1 MRLNSRSASR
11 GLRME
16 RTPYRSTPVLI
27 NPKAE
32 VMKGGDEIK
41 VWDPL
46 VRIFHW
52 SLLVAIISAYLSEN
66 EWFALHIWSGYTV
79 TGLVAFRLVWGFAGT
94 KHARFSDFVFSPA
107 TVIAYLKEMLS
118 MHPTRFIGHSPAS
131 GAMVV
136 ALLASLVAVI
146 LSGMSLY
153 AMAEHSGPFA
163 SLEAGLLGAISSSKY
178 FWADLH
184 GFFVNFTLLLAFIH
198 VGSVVV
204 SSFAHGENLPRAM
217 ITGKKRKEL

>member
-1 MRLNSRSASR
+1 MKRS
-11 GLRME
+11 
-16 RTPYRSTPVLI
+16 
-27 NPKAE
+27 
-32 VMKGGDEIK
+32 DEIK

-52 SLLVAIISAYLSEN
+52 SLVASVISAYLSVN
-66 EWFALHIWSGYTV
+66 AWFAMHIWSGYAV
-79 TGLVAFRLVWGFAGT
+79 TGLVAFRLVWGFVGT
-94 KHARFSDFVFSPA
+94 EHARFRDFVFSPA

-136 ALLASLVAVI
+136 ALLISLVAI
-146 LSGMSLY
+146 MLSGMTLY
-153 AMAEHSGPFA
+153 AVAEHSGPFA
-163 SLEAGLLGAISSSKY
+163 SLELGIIGAISTSKY
-178 FWADLH
+178 FWRDLH
-184 GFFVNFTLLLAFIH
+184 GFFVNFTLLLAFVHI
-198 VGSVVV
+198 GSVVV